1 VANPELILQLVLQ
14 KEPNANKDMMI
25 GIGIVHGALK

>member
-1 VANPELILQLVLQ
+1 VANPELKLQLVLQ
-14 KEPNANKDMMI
+14 KEPNANNDMMI